1 MTPTAEKEARWISTG
16 DGFSLC
22 KDSLETLLHK
32 KGIVDTGLS
41 PINKTDVDAYFD
53 DWHLYRVNN
62 TYSLI
67 KLREQ
72 EHDFVPGYADRD
84 DPSVTV
90 SFVAFP
96 IALLEALPFGCGAEA
111 DEMKAFVNAFRDAT
125 ERLTPKHDPVLQS
138 YFSNPRSKGSYCI
151 AESYVKKLLALF
163 PNGRIPFPDKSMLA
177 SPRLRK
183 GLEAINRKA
192 GREIVCREE
201 RVISVPDP
209 KHPTLLEKQAI
220 LGFYTG
226 DLSFCGFASEVKFH
240 ADALVSWQ
248 RKVPLLGNIWYR
260 AALRADMQFG
270 PEYRLYDLVLCPYY
284 HPNSKLYKEQQA
296 LHGNI

>member
-1 MTPTAEKEARWISTG
+1 MTPVAKKEAQWISTG

-22 KDSLETLLHK
+22 TESLQALLHK
-32 KGIVDTGLS
+32 KGIADTGLS
-41 PINKTDVDAYFD
+41 PINKADVDSYFD
-53 DWHLYRVNN
+53 DWHLYRVNG
-62 TYSLI
+62 TYSLV

-96 IALLEALPFGCGAEA
+96 MKALDALPFGCGVETT
-111 DEMKAFVNAFRDAT
+111 EMKAFVNAFRDAT
-125 ERLTPKHDPVLQS
+125 ERLTPKHDPILQA
-138 YFSNPRSKGSYCI
+138 YFSDPRSKGSYCI
-151 AESYVKKLLALF
+151 AESYVKKLLTLF
-163 PNGRIPFPDKSMLA
+163 PDGRIPFPDQFRLA

-183 GLEAINRKA
+183 GLEAINREA
-192 GREIVCREE
+192 GREIVCPARKAI
-201 RVISVPDP
+201 VLQNPS
-209 KHPTLLEKQAI
+209 HPSLPEKQAI

-226 DLSFCGFASEVKFH
+226 DLSFTGFASEVKFH
-240 ADALVSWQ
+240 ADALISWQ
-248 RKVPLLGNIWYR
+248 RKIPVLGRIWYK

-284 HPNSKLYKEQQA
+284 HPKSKLVKEQRA
-296 LHGNI
+296 LHGEQ

>member
-1 MTPTAEKEARWISTG
+1 MTLTAEETDQWVSTG

-22 KDSLETLLHK
+22 TESLQALLHK
-32 KGIVDTGLS
+32 KGILDTGLS
-41 PINKTDVDAYFD
+41 PINKADVDAYFD
-53 DWHLYRVNN
+53 DWHLYRVND
-62 TYSLI
+62 TYSLV

-72 EHDFVPGYADRD
+72 EHDFVPGYADLD

-96 IALLEALPFGCGAEA
+96 IGLLEALPFGCGTEA
-111 DEMKAFVNAFRDAT
+111 KEMKAFVNAFRDTT
-125 ERLTPKHDPVLQS
+125 ERLTPKHDPILQA
-138 YFSNPRSKGSYCI
+138 YFSDPHSKGSYCI
-151 AESYVKKLLALF
+151 AECYIKKLLALF
-163 PNGRIPFPDKSMLA
+163 PDGHIPFPDKFALA

-183 GLEAINRKA
+183 GLERINRMA
-192 GREIVCREE
+192 GREIVCREA
-201 RVISVPDP
+201 RCISVSDP
-209 KHPTLLEKQAI
+209 LSPTLPEKQAI

-240 ADALVSWQ
+240 ADALISWH
-248 RKVPLLGNIWYR
+248 RRVPALGRIWYR

-284 HPNSKLYKEQQA
+284 HPESKLVREQRA